1 MPTQRRDFAV
11 DSVLHHTYCTC
22 VDVYLM
28 IKPTIYEF
36 ENLLEVVVDLGKD
49 MKTSPL
55 KTENGAPQQSVTQ
68 NL

>member
-36 ENLLEVVVDLGKD
+36 ENLLEVVVDLGKRY
-49 MKTSPL
+49 
-55 KTENGAPQQSVTQ
+55 ENVTPK
-68 NL
+68 N